1 MTKWVHKISVK
12 LYKHLTGCVPGLR
25 KFILSK
31 EYHCTMKNKLRFLF
45 LFSIGLFFLS
55 QVFAQKP
62 DYSGTWILNLEKSK
76 LEHMAKSF
84 TGSKF
89 IIKQKGDKIRLT
101 RYHMYGEKTNRLKFK
116 MVADGKTRTVK
127 LLFKGKLEWEGNK
140 LRSTLWRKNFHN
152 VVVYSFGSNENEF
165 VADEVFKGLPQDHHN
180 IWVFER
186 AVTK

>member
-1 MTKWVHKISVK
+1 
-12 LYKHLTGCVPGLR
+12 
-25 KFILSK
+25 
-31 EYHCTMKNKLRFLF
+31 MKKKAR
-45 LFSIGLFFLS
+45 LFFLFIICFLCLS
-55 QVFAQKP
+55 YVFAQKP

-76 LEHMAKSF
+76 LEDMSKGF

-101 RYHMYGEKTNRLKFK
+101 RYHLFGEKKNRLRFK
-116 MVADGKTRTVK
+116 MIADGKTRTVK
-127 LLFKGKLEWEGNK
+127 LLFKGKLEWEENK

-152 VVVYSFGSNENEF
+152 VVVYSFGNNENEF

-186 AVTK
+186 EVKQ